1 MRPFGLISVVY
12 LCVALAQAEAQ
23 SKPPLTT
30 AQVAKVAAPATAT
43 ILTLD
48 ARGDTVAQGSGFV
61 IERTGVVVTNWHVLK
76 GAAKAVIQFPSG
88 EQFDWVRFLAGDSL
102 ADIVLLKF
110 PAYDLPTL
118 ATSTVVPDPGNKV
131 VVIGSPLGL
140 SETVSEGIVSAVRVI
155 DGRQLVQ
162 ISAPVSHGSSGG
174 PVLDEKA
181 RVFAVATSQ
190 LPGGQQLNFA
200 VPIRYA
206 LALLGDHQSPRPI
219 DSVFARAQSQAPAAP
234 DAVLSDTVTA
244 VLVQA
249 KSLIDRRRPKEAVP
263 LLEFAY
269 ANGDA
274 TIRENVAA
282 LLYTGAAPLLQ
293 QPQDLSGATE
303 LLRLAV
309 KAASPAGKVAP
320 AANYL
325 LGLATLFQ
333 VPQIDPQA
341 EKQKSCGLAKQ
352 EYALLEEAESALILG
367 RSSNP
372 DAVDKN
378 LGIISK
384 YKPRVNAMLRKYC

>member
-1 MRPFGLISVVY
+1 MRLFCFISIACLQVV
-12 LCVALAQAEAQ
+12 LAQAQ
-23 SKPPLTT
+23 SKPPMTT

-43 ILTLD
+43 ILTFG
-48 ARGDTVAQGSGFV
+48 AGGDTLAQGSGFV

-88 EQFDWVRFLAGDSL
+88 EAFDWVRFLAGDSL

-110 PAYDLPTL
+110 PGYDLPTL
-118 ATSTVVPDPGNKV
+118 TTSTVVPDPGDKV

-174 PVLDEKA
+174 PVLDDRA

-206 LALLGDHQSPRPI
+206 LALLGDHQAPRPL
-219 DSVFARAQSQAPAAP
+219 DSVFARAESQAQTATPEAARG
-234 DAVLSDTVTA
+234 DTVTA

-249 KSLIDRRRPKEAVP
+249 KGLIDQHRPKEAVP

-274 TIRENVAA
+274 VQKENVAA

-293 QPQDLSGATE
+293 QPQDLAGATE
-303 LLRLAV
+303 LLRLSV

-333 VPQIDPQA
+333 VPQIDAQA
-341 EKQKSCGLAKQ
+341 EKQKACGLAKQ
-352 EYALLEEAESALILG
+352 EYALLDEAENALVLG